1 METCPASTS
10 ADFRRDLS
18 AATEDVQRGVSAGR
32 SAAGNTQWDKWVLY
46 TTQLG
51 LDPFLTTIKDKVPIL
66 QVFLRRVRFGKLSAQ
81 GRQIKSRSAED
92 YIRTVA
98 QTYLTLG
105 SDDPRSDSDG
115 KVDFRLRRML
125 KAYAKDDPAPNRVK
139 PVPVPVLHH
148 ILSVASTTADPL
160 IIATADMI
168 CIAFFFLLRPGEY
181 TVSPAESTPFELKD
195 VQFFMGQRRLDINTA
210 LEAEILSATFAS
222 LTFDKQKNSV
232 RGEVIGHAPSGH
244 LSLCAVRA
252 IGRRVLHLRS
262 HNALPST
269 PLASAFTAT
278 GLQHVK
284 PSQITDALRMAV
296 QFLGPSLGFLPTDV
310 SARCLRAAGANALL
324 CGGVDTDVIRLL
336 GRWRSDEMLR
346 YLHTQANPLIRTFSR
361 QMLAGGTFT
370 LIPNQL
376 VPVNP

>member
-1 METCPASTS
+1 M
-10 ADFRRDLS
+10 
-18 AATEDVQRGVSAGR
+18 QRGISAGR

-46 TTQLG
+46 TTHMG

-92 YIRTVA
+92 YLRTVA

-125 KAYAKDDPAPNRVK
+125 KAYAKEDPAPNRVK

-160 IIATADMI
+160 IIATGDMI

-181 TVSPAESTPFELKD
+181 TVSPAESTPFERKD
-195 VQFFMGQRRLDINTA
+195 VQLFMGQRRLDINTA
-210 LEAEILSATFAS
+210 LEAELLSATFAS

-244 LSLCAVRA
+244 PSLCAVRA
-252 IGRRVLHLRS
+252 IGRRILHLRS

>member
-92 YIRTVA
+92 YLRTVA

-125 KAYAKDDPAPNRVK
+125 KAYAKEDPAPNRVK